1 MGNNFCDSIIN
12 MPTQKENARYLR
24 KNMTPQERK
33 VWDVIRNRQFY
44 GYRFL
49 RQYVIGVYIVDFICR
64 EKKLIIEIDG
74 GQHNEPKNLEY
85 DKQRSLYLESKG
97 YRIIRFWNN
106 EIDNNLTGVYQQL
119 QKEFDIK
126 EKQL

>member
-24 KNMTPQERK
+24 KNMTSQERK

>member
-24 KNMTPQERK
+24 KNMTSQERK

-97 YRIIRFWNN
+97 YRIIHFWNN

>member
-1 MGNNFCDSIIN
+1 MGSNFYDNIIN

-24 KNMTPQERK
+24 KNITPQERK
-33 VWDVIRNRQFY
+33 LWGVIRNRQFY

-49 RQYVIGVYIVDFICR
+49 RQYVIDIYIVDFICR

-97 YRIIRFWNN
+97 YRTIRFWNN
-106 EIDNNLTGVYQQL
+106 EIDNNLTGVYKQL

-126 EKQL
+126 EK

>member
-24 KNMTPQERK
+24 KNMTSQERK

-97 YRIIRFWNN
+97 YRTIRFWNN

>member
-1 MGNNFCDSIIN
+1 MGSNFYDNIIN

-33 VWDVIRNRQFY
+33 LWGVIRNRQFY

-49 RQYVIGVYIVDFICR
+49 RQYVIDIYIVDFICR

-126 EKQL
+126 EK

>member
-85 DKQRSLYLESKG
+85 DKQRFLYLESKG

>member
-1 MGNNFCDSIIN
+1 MGSNFYDNIIN

-33 VWDVIRNRQFY
+33 LWGVIRNRQFY

-49 RQYVIGVYIVDFICR
+49 RQYVIDIYIVDFICR

-97 YRIIRFWNN
+97 YRTIRFWNN

-126 EKQL
+126 EK

>member
-1 MGNNFCDSIIN
+1 

>member
-1 MGNNFCDSIIN
+1 MGSNFYDNIIN

-33 VWDVIRNRQFY
+33 LWGVIRNRQFY

-49 RQYVIGVYIVDFICR
+49 RQYVIDIYIVDFICR

>member
-33 VWDVIRNRQFY
+33 LWGVIRNRQFY

-49 RQYVIGVYIVDFICR
+49 RQYVIDIYIVDFICR

-97 YRIIRFWNN
+97 YRTIRFWNN

-126 EKQL
+126 EK